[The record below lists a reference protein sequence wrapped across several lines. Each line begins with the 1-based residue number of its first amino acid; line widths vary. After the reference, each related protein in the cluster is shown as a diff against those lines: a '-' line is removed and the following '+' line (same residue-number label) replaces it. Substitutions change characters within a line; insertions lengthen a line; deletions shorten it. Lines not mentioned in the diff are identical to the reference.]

1 MLILIIVLEREIW
14 IEKIIIRWINHVIV
28 TGGVD
33 YIGGIIVSFGV
44 VNVKLEL
51 LLEMLLLQLLM
62 LLKVRFWVRD
72 IIRINN
78 KIIVVTVNYIIIVAV
93 NRDNIVTGIII
104 VIVNNIFVFFWFD
117 FFDDIFGDIDVIF
130 GCFKVNNW
138 ILVALIGVVK

>member
-51 LLEMLLLQLLM
+51 LFEMLLLQLLM

-104 VIVNNIFVFFWFD
+104 VIVNNIFVFVWFG